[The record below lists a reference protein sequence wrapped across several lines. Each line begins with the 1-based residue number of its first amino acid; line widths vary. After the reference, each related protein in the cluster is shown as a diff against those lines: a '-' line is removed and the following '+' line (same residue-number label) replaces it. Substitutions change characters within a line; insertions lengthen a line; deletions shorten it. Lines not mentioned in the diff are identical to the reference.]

1 MSSPTVQKLRR
12 YELGGLPLLHAI
24 IRQMGLR
31 EILAEA
37 LELSGREAISSVD
50 VLMLLVMNL
59 AVAKDPLYELAEW
72 IDALDL
78 RALGFTQR
86 PTARFTDDRFG
97 RALDKLY
104 DADRASLQTQL
115 VLATIRAFHVKL
127 ERIHNDSTSVKACG
141 RIPGQT
147 RTGLELRQ
155 GYSKDHRPDL
165 KQLVFSLS
173 ISADGSVPIH
183 HRVYPGNTNDDTTH
197 IETWSYLRRLHGR
210 ADFLYVADGK
220 LCTRAQLAHIVG
232 EGGRAITI
240 VPQPRKESKAF
251 METLRAGPVAKK
263 PVWRR
268 PKPCNEAVT
277 EYFSLFDGE
286 YRMEHGS
293 YPLHWFVSSEKRKRD
308 RYSREQRLVK
318 TEKALSVLA
327 PKLNTP
333 RLSKQAPIKKAFQAI
348 LEKHQVEPFINVR
361 ILTHFKVTRLRPRGR
376 PPGEKARYRIIK
388 KAYYSLQWKRNA
400 QVLKAERR
408 VDGVFPLLCTDRTLE
423 PREVLKAWKYQPRLE
438 KRFEQFKHVHRA
450 APLLFKKIER
460 VEANMFIFFVALIV
474 QALLEREIR
483 EALRR
488 KNRGPLKLYP
498 EDRDALHPT
507 TSQILKTFAGIS
519 SYAIEIDHGR
529 LEEYRDELKPV
540 HREVLALLGI
550 EEERFWKGKMP
561 DKNHR

>member
-1 MSSPTVQKLRR
+1 MSSPAVHQLRR
-12 YELGGLPLLHAI
+12 YELGGLPLVDTIL
-24 IRQMGLR
+24 RRMGLR

-50 VLMLLVMNL
+50 VLTLLVMNL

-78 RALGFTQR
+78 RPLGFAQR
-86 PTARFTDDRFG
+86 PAPRFTDDRFG

-104 DADRASLQTQL
+104 LVDRASLQTRL
-115 VLATIRAFHVKL
+115 VLSAVRAFDVKL

-141 RIPGQT
+141 RIPGKT

-165 KQLVFSLS
+165 KQLVLSLS

-183 HRVYPGNTNDDTTH
+183 HKVYPGNTNDDTTH
-197 IETWSYLRRLHGR
+197 IETWSYLRSLHGR

-220 LCTRAQLAHIVG
+220 LCTRSQLAHIAR

-240 VPQPRKESKAF
+240 VPQPRNEAKAF
-251 METLRAGPVAKK
+251 LETLRAGPMAKK
-263 PVWRR
+263 PLWRR
-268 PKPCNEAVT
+268 PKPCEET
-277 EYFSLFDGE
+277 IIEYFSLFDGE
-286 YRMEHGS
+286 YRMEHGR
-293 YPLHWFVSSEKRKRD
+293 YPIHWFVSSEKRKRD
-308 RYSREQRLVK
+308 RYSREQRLAK
-318 TEKALSVLA
+318 AEKALSELA

-333 RLSKQAPIKKAFQAI
+333 RLSNRAPITKAFQAI
-348 LEKHQVEPFINVR
+348 VAKHQVEPFIDVH
-361 ILTHFKVTRLRPRGR
+361 IVTHFRVTRLRPRGR
-376 PPGEKARYRIIK
+376 PPGEKARYRIK
-388 KAYYSLQWKRNA
+388 RKASFSLQWEQNA
-400 QVLKAERR
+400 QALRAERR
-408 VDGVFPLLCTDRTLE
+408 VDGVFPLLCTDRELG

-460 VEANMFIFFVALIV
+460 LEANMFLFFVALMV

-483 EALRR
+483 GALRSQ
-488 KNRGPLKLYP
+488 KKGPLKLYP

-519 SYAIEIDHGR
+519 SYAIEIDPGR
-529 LEEYRDELKPV
+529 LEEYRDDLKPV
-540 HREVLALLGI
+540 HREVLALLNI
-550 EEERFWKGKMP
+550 DEERFWTG
-561 DKNHR
+561 